1 MRKQKTPSIFMKY
14 LEYYVNTY
22 MSEARGLSKNT
33 INSYKTTFTL
43 LIKYMYS
50 VKNMKADEITF
61 GCLDVNTLSDFM
73 SWLEHERKCSVTTR
87 NQRLAALY
95 SFSEYA
101 QNYDFDAASTFRSAV
116 LRIPSKKAP
125 KKRRVG
131 FTTDEVKILA
141 LYKLSSKERDVIL
154 LRYFQSMSDQEIAE
168 LYHVSRSAIYRRRSN
183 GLKKLKTVLKE
194 RN

>member
-22 MSEARGLSKNT
+22 MPEARGLSKNT

-87 NQRLAALY
+87 NLFSCRIKSCNQRETATIQSKAL
-95 SFSEYA
+95 
-101 QNYDFDAASTFRSAV
+101 
-116 LRIPSKKAP
+116 
-125 KKRRVG
+125 
-131 FTTDEVKILA
+131 
-141 LYKLSSKERDVIL
+141 SKERGQPV
-154 LRYFQSMSDQEIAE
+154 
-168 LYHVSRSAIYRRRSN
+168 
-183 GLKKLKTVLKE
+183 GLIP
-194 RN
+194 

>member
-14 LEYYVNTY
+14 FEYYVNTY

-50 VKNMKADEITF
+50 VKNMKADELTF

-101 QNYDFDAASTFRSAV
+101 QNYDFDAASTFRSPLEMIARV
-116 LRIPSKKAP
+116 KSQLRRCQKYNPVHLGNVETS
-125 KKRRVG
+125 
-131 FTTDEVKILA
+131 
-141 LYKLSSKERDVIL
+141 
-154 LRYFQSMSDQEIAE
+154 
-168 LYHVSRSAIYRRRSN
+168 
-183 GLKKLKTVLKE
+183 KTVLPFHNIYEKLT
-194 RN
+194 

>member
-22 MSEARGLSKNT
+22 MPEARGLSKNT

-73 SWLEHERKCSVTTR
+73 SWC
-87 NQRLAALY
+87 
-95 SFSEYA
+95 
-101 QNYDFDAASTFRSAV
+101 
-116 LRIPSKKAP
+116 
-125 KKRRVG
+125 
-131 FTTDEVKILA
+131 
-141 LYKLSSKERDVIL
+141 KL
-154 LRYFQSMSDQEIAE
+154 
-168 LYHVSRSAIYRRRSN
+168 RSN
-183 GLKKLKTVLKE
+183 GMPVPLL
-194 RN
+194 RNCYSIFYGTKYR

>member
-22 MSEARGLSKNT
+22 MPEARGLSKNT

-73 SWLEHERKCSVTTR
+73 SWL
-87 NQRLAALY
+87 QRLAALY

-131 FTTDEVKILA
+131 FTTDEVKILLA
-141 LYKLSSKERDVIL
+141 LPNPKSETGLRDMVLNLSI
-154 LRYFQSMSDQEIAE
+154 SDQ
-168 LYHVSRSAIYRRRSN
+168 L
-183 GLKKLKTVLKE
+183 VLLLI
-194 RN
+194 

>member
-61 GCLDVNTLSDFM
+61 GCLDVNTLSDFIPFNA
-73 SWLEHERKCSVTTR
+73 SHAPLQLPENTLEKTSNRPSSVSRTTPR
-87 NQRLAALY
+87 IVEIFWN
-95 SFSEYA
+95 SPS
-101 QNYDFDAASTFRSAV
+101 NNGAST
-116 LRIPSKKAP
+116 
-125 KKRRVG
+125 
-131 FTTDEVKILA
+131 
-141 LYKLSSKERDVIL
+141 
-154 LRYFQSMSDQEIAE
+154 
-168 LYHVSRSAIYRRRSN
+168 
-183 GLKKLKTVLKE
+183 
-194 RN
+194 

>member
-22 MSEARGLSKNT
+22 MPEARGLSKNT

-73 SWLEHERKCSVTTR
+73 NMNVNVQLQPEIKDLPHCILFPSMHKTMTLMQHQLLEV
-87 NQRLAALY
+87 LY
-95 SFSEYA
+95 
-101 QNYDFDAASTFRSAV
+101 
-116 LRIPSKKAP
+116 
-125 KKRRVG
+125 
-131 FTTDEVKILA
+131 
-141 LYKLSSKERDVIL
+141 
-154 LRYFQSMSDQEIAE
+154 
-168 LYHVSRSAIYRRRSN
+168 
-183 GLKKLKTVLKE
+183 
-194 RN
+194 